1 MRLLILAGVYG
12 IIAILYAIIL
22 SLAIA
27 RKQKLGFIIIDS
39 ILLLFSFALGIM
51 SIVRYNQLKTKL
63 YDVTLFLKD
72 GQRIEYKD
80 AIFEEVKTIK
90 ITDQKGQIYYYSIDT
105 NYIKEPAGKNK

>member
-1 MRLLILAGVYG
+1 MRLLILAGIYG

-22 SLAIA
+22 SLAIV
-27 RKQKLGFIIIDS
+27 RRQKIGFIIIDS

-51 SIVRYNQLKTKL
+51 SVVRYNQLKTKL

-72 GQRIEYKD
+72 GQKIEYKD
-80 AIFEEVKTIK
+80 VVFDEVKAIK
-90 ITDQKGQIYYYSIDT
+90 IIDQKGQTYYYSIDT